1 MTTRH
6 ELPAPAPIVAPHS
19 ADFWAATAQERFL
32 VGHCPA
38 CDQWFWPPTRSFCP
52 RCGGPAS
59 LREPS
64 GKGTVYSYTIVRSS
78 GAIALGGGPYQDAVP
93 YVLAYVELAEGP
105 TVLTNIVG
113 VDPEDVTISLAVR
126 VVFAR
131 TGGPQDPALP
141 RFQPA

>member
-1 MTTRH
+1 
-6 ELPAPAPIVAPHS
+6 V
-19 ADFWAATAQERFL
+19 

-52 RCGGPAS
+52 RCGGPAG
-59 LREPS
+59 LREAS
-64 GKGTVYSYTIVRSS
+64 GQGTVYSYTIVRAS
-78 GAIALGGGPYQDAVP
+78 GAIALGGAPYRDAVP

-113 VDPEDVTISLAVR
+113 VDPEDVTISLPVR